1 MSEVYLDNAATTPI
15 SDEVLTELTDRYK
28 NLFGN
33 ASTLYGLGRQAKAVL
48 EDSRHVIA
56 QSINAD
62 DDEIVFTSG
71 GSESDNTAVLR
82 TAEARKAL
90 GRHII
95 TTAVEHEAILKPMH
109 YLEKHGFRVTYLP
122 VDENGQISMDD
133 LKDAL
138 DDDTILVS
146 IMSVNNE
153 VGSIMP
159 IHEIGELLKVHQAW
173 FHTDAVQ
180 AYGLTDIDV
189 KRDHID
195 LLSTSAHKINGPKM
209 MGFLYRKDGL
219 KFTSFVLGGDQ
230 EEKRRAGTENVPGIA
245 GFAAAVKTL
254 TPTEKAKRETR
265 FRGFKQQIVAG
276 LKAHKVDFDVNG
288 SLDTNSS
295 PHVLNLWIK
304 GISTYVMQNNLD
316 LDGYAISGGSACT
329 AGNLE
334 PSHVLIA
341 MYGKDNP
348 RVSESI
354 RVSFGR
360 YTTEADVNGFIET
373 TAKIVERLNKR
384 RAR

>member
-15 SDEVLTELTDRYK
+15 SDEVLTELTDKYK
-28 NLFGN
+28 KLFGN

-153 VGSIMP
+153 VGSVMP

-173 FHTDAVQ
+173 FHTDAV
-180 AYGLTDIDV
+180 
-189 KRDHID
+189 
-195 LLSTSAHKINGPKM
+195 
-209 MGFLYRKDGL
+209 
-219 KFTSFVLGGDQ
+219 
-230 EEKRRAGTENVPGIA
+230 
-245 GFAAAVKTL
+245 
-254 TPTEKAKRETR
+254 
-265 FRGFKQQIVAG
+265 
-276 LKAHKVDFDVNG
+276 
-288 SLDTNSS
+288 
-295 PHVLNLWIK
+295 
-304 GISTYVMQNNLD
+304 
-316 LDGYAISGGSACT
+316 
-329 AGNLE
+329 
-334 PSHVLIA
+334 
-341 MYGKDNP
+341 
-348 RVSESI
+348 
-354 RVSFGR
+354 
-360 YTTEADVNGFIET
+360 
-373 TAKIVERLNKR
+373 
-384 RAR
+384 